1 MVNIERLRGDL
12 EELSLIGRLPTGG
25 VSRPTFSK
33 EDGEA
38 RKWLITKFEQAG
50 LETSIDP
57 AGNIIGRMDGSGPAV
72 ICGSHLD
79 SIPNGGFFDGVLGIL
94 APLECVRSIK
104 EQGLTTSS
112 PIEIIAFSDE
122 EERFLGFLGS
132 YAFMGDLKAMDLSS
146 ITDRSGVTLQD
157 AMAEF
162 GLNIA
167 TASRAERD
175 LNDIKAFVEMHIEQG
190 PLLESAG
197 CSVGIVDAIKGN
209 YRFSVTVKGKTDHAG
224 FPMAGRQDALVGAV
238 RLINLQLDAAAR
250 YRAEG
255 TLLTVGQI
263 ETSPGLENVVPGKAR
278 FSIDYRSPDLT
289 VLKELEKILLDQMK
303 TLSEDLNLEMS
314 HETLLVID
322 PLPLSSDIRTLLI
335 KSAEEL
341 KLPYRILQ
349 SGAGHD
355 AQVLGAR
362 VPTAMLFVPS
372 IKGRSHC
379 PEENTRWEDIEAG
392 TNVLFKTV
400 VEISNTD
407 GAIKK

>member
-1 MVNIERLRGDL
+1 
-12 EELSLIGRLPTGG
+12 
-25 VSRPTFSK
+25 
-33 EDGEA
+33 
-38 RKWLITKFEQAG
+38 
-50 LETSIDP
+50 
-57 AGNIIGRMDGSGPAV
+57 
-72 ICGSHLD
+72 
-79 SIPNGGFFDGVLGIL
+79 
-94 APLECVRSIK
+94 
-104 EQGLTTSS
+104 
-112 PIEIIAFSDE
+112 
-122 EERFLGFLGS
+122 
-132 YAFMGDLKAMDLSS
+132 
-146 ITDRSGVTLQD
+146 
-157 AMAEF
+157 MAEF

-355 AQVLGAR
+355 AQVLGPGFQPPCSLSPVSKAAVIALKKIR
-362 VPTAMLFVPS
+362 AGKILRPEPMFFLRLLSKFQTPTEQSRNNNLRN
-372 IKGRSHC
+372 G
-379 PEENTRWEDIEAG
+379 E
-392 TNVLFKTV
+392 
-400 VEISNTD
+400 
-407 GAIKK
+407 GA

>member
-1 MVNIERLRGDL
+1 
-12 EELSLIGRLPTGG
+12 
-25 VSRPTFSK
+25 
-33 EDGEA
+33 
-38 RKWLITKFEQAG
+38 
-50 LETSIDP
+50 
-57 AGNIIGRMDGSGPAV
+57 
-72 ICGSHLD
+72 
-79 SIPNGGFFDGVLGIL
+79 
-94 APLECVRSIK
+94 
-104 EQGLTTSS
+104 
-112 PIEIIAFSDE
+112 
-122 EERFLGFLGS
+122 
-132 YAFMGDLKAMDLSS
+132 
-146 ITDRSGVTLQD
+146 
-157 AMAEF
+157 
-162 GLNIA
+162 
-167 TASRAERD
+167 
-175 LNDIKAFVEMHIEQG
+175 
-190 PLLESAG
+190 
-197 CSVGIVDAIKGN
+197 
-209 YRFSVTVKGKTDHAG
+209 
-224 FPMAGRQDALVGAV
+224 MAGRQDALVGAV